1 MREHPTLE
9 NPVFYSVPGV
19 PRMMEE
25 PREFVQIFIEGG
37 KCSAL
42 SYMLPRRGD
51 RSDPCPLYTHVTR
64 SPECLENSS
73 KFDHSV
79 RVDLTAVLRASLPGK
94 VLGKGQTLGG
104 LDPRKMELIR
114 AELADGFAFHC
125 FRTARIMASCR
136 IS

>member
-1 MREHPTLE
+1 M
-9 NPVFYSVPGV
+9 YSELPADFLYRVEGV
-19 PRMMEE
+19 VMSKLHSKYPD
-25 PREFVQIFIEGG
+25 
-37 KCSAL
+37 AA
-42 SYMLPRRGD
+42 
-51 RSDPCPLYTHVTR
+51 
-64 SPECLENSS
+64 